1 MLHSLSKKLIAN
13 WRLSVQP
20 NMDLLEFCTFWTIV
34 AILLAY
40 YILSQPKASKRF
52 KDLENCE
59 RIRECRGIYDEP
71 NLISPLQ
78 ARALPNRR
86 IAEVFHLENAFTTM
100 DNGDYKEFRKV
111 AASKISITS
120 DKWIHVADHAKMLVR
135 NTVTNDHQRRFRLL
149 PLVQT
154 LSLKITLYIL
164 FDKDPLHLD
173 NKHVSSIA
181 YAINELWEESKHRI
195 SSEHIQSLQGSLQKA
210 ILGIFPGQSLAPRDT
225 PMNLIIPAYETLWRV
240 VLRLFLEVSFRN
252 LDAAP
257 GWRQA
262 LHIYLE
268 DQTKFRSRLNAQSV
282 PPSFLVDEALRLYPP
297 TRRLYR
303 MFQLGPNSETMT
315 VSADVEACQRKPD
328 IWGPRSFEF
337 FPQRWEN
344 ISEEARKTF
353 TPFGGKTFTCPAK
366 QEFGPRVIGVLVA
379 ALTEYITA
387 ENWDIESEAKEDIF
401 SREPLSSNRRAHGS
415 IFVTAAH
422 RALKE

>member
-1 MLHSLSKKLIAN
+1 
-13 WRLSVQP
+13 
-20 NMDLLEFCTFWTIV
+20 MDLIGFCTFCAIV
-34 AILLAY
+34 AILLIY
-40 YILSQPKASKRF
+40 YNFSLPKANKRF
-52 KDLENCE
+52 KDLANCE
-59 RIRECRGIYDEP
+59 RIRECRGINGES
-71 NLISPLQ
+71 NLIPPQQ

-100 DNGDYKEFRKV
+100 EENDYKELRKL

-120 DKWIHVADHAKMLVR
+120 DKWIHIAEYAKMLVK
-135 NTVTNDHQRRFRLL
+135 NTENLGRFQLL

-154 LSLKITLYIL
+154 LSLKISLYIL
-164 FDKDPLHLD
+164 FDKDPLDVD
-173 NKHVSSIA
+173 NSHVSSIA
-181 YAINELWEESKHRI
+181 YAINELWEESKNEI
-195 SSEHIQSLQGSLQKA
+195 SSGHIRSLQGSLQKA

-252 LDAAP
+252 PDAAP

-262 LHIYLE
+262 LHIYLD
-268 DQTKFRSRLNAQSV
+268 DQTKFRSRPNAQSV

-303 MFQLGPNSETMT
+303 TFRLGPNSETTT

-337 FPQRWEN
+337 LPQRWEN

-366 QEFGPRVIGVLVA
+366 QEFGPRIIGVLVA
-379 ALTEYITA
+379 ALTEYITE
-387 ENWDIESEAKEDIF
+387 ENCDIKSGKGNEDIF
-401 SREPLSSNRRAHGS
+401 SRGPLSSNRRAYGS

>member
-1 MLHSLSKKLIAN
+1 M
-13 WRLSVQP
+13 
-20 NMDLLEFCTFWTIV
+20 
-34 AILLAY
+34 AILLMY
-40 YILSQPKASKRF
+40 YIFSQPKANKRF
-52 KDLENCE
+52 KDPANCE
-59 RIRECRGIYDEP
+59 RIRECRGIYDES
-71 NLISPLQ
+71 NLIPPQQ

-100 DNGDYKEFRKV
+100 DDNDYKEFRKV
-111 AASKISITS
+111 AAGKISITS
-120 DKWIHVADHAKMLVR
+120 DKWVHVAKYAKMLVG
-135 NTVTNDHQRRFRLL
+135 NTENQCRFQLL

-154 LSLKITLYIL
+154 LSLKISLYIL
-164 FDKDPLHLD
+164 FDKDPLRLD
-173 NKHVSSIA
+173 NRHVSSIA
-181 YAINELWEESKHRI
+181 YAINELWEESKHTL
-195 SSEHIQSLQGSLQKA
+195 SSGHVQFLQGSLQKA
-210 ILGIFPGQSLAPRDT
+210 ILAIFPGQSLAPRDT

-252 LDAAP
+252 PDAAP

-262 LHIYLE
+262 LQIYLH
-268 DQTKFRSRLNAQSV
+268 DQTKFRSRPNAHSV

-303 MFQLGPNSETMT
+303 TFQLGPNSETTT

-379 ALTEYITA
+379 ALTEYIT
-387 ENWDIESEAKEDIF
+387 EETWDIESEKTKEDVF
-401 SREPLSSNRRAHGS
+401 SRGPLSSNRRAYGS

-422 RALKE
+422 PVLKE

>member
-1 MLHSLSKKLIAN
+1 
-13 WRLSVQP
+13 
-20 NMDLLEFCTFWTIV
+20 MDLIEFCTFCAIV
-34 AILLAY
+34 AIFLMY
-40 YILSQPKASKRF
+40 YNFPQPKASKRF
-52 KDLENCE
+52 KDLANCE
-59 RIRECRGIYDEP
+59 RIRECRGTYDES
-71 NLISPLQ
+71 NLIPPQQ

-100 DNGDYKEFRKV
+100 DNNDYKEFRKL
-111 AASKISITS
+111 AAGKISITS
-120 DKWIHVADHAKMLVR
+120 DKWIHIAEYAKMLVR
-135 NTVTNDHQRRFRLL
+135 NTENQGKLHLL

-154 LSLKITLYIL
+154 LSLKISLYIL
-164 FDKDPLHLD
+164 FDKDPLDVD
-173 NKHVSSIA
+173 NRHVSSIA
-181 YAINELWEESKHRI
+181 YAINELWEESKHEI
-195 SSEHIQSLQGSLQKA
+195 SSGHIKSLQGSLQKA

-252 LDAAP
+252 PDGAP

-262 LHIYLE
+262 LHIYLN

-282 PPSFLVDEALRLYPP
+282 PSSFLVDEALRLYPP

-303 MFQLGPNSETMT
+303 TFQLGPNSETTT

-328 IWGPRSFEF
+328 VWGSRSFEF
-337 FPQRWEN
+337 LPQRWEN

-366 QEFGPRVIGVLVA
+366 QEFGPRIIGVLVA
-379 ALTEYITA
+379 ALTEYITE
-387 ENWDIESEAKEDIF
+387 ENFDIESEKAKEDIF
-401 SREPLSSNRRAHGS
+401 SRGPLSSNRRAYGS
-415 IFVTAAH
+415 VFVTAAH